1 MTHPKKLP
9 TVALIGNPNCGK
21 TALFNLLTGLHQR
34 IGNWSGVT
42 VDRKSGQVLGRGF
55 DFELVD
61 LPGTYALT
69 LPAFCHGA
77 DETIAIQFLQQ
88 EPFDLILNIV
98 DATHLERHLYL
109 TLELLE
115 MGLPVLLVVNM
126 IDLVSQPLP
135 LEQFAKVLQCP
146 VVGISATKHRGIQSL
161 IASVQKTIES
171 SNFCPEKTLE
181 VIYPPVIQTAID
193 HLVPWISSPL
203 QLAATHKTTAIKRAL
218 AVRCI
223 QADADLTGSPQSDS
237 FKQAF
242 TEIRE
247 NLADHP
253 EFEADILIAKSR
265 YETIHQWLKVL
276 SLPSVPFKHPL
287 TEMIDKFV
295 LHRYLGIPIF
305 LLVMYSLFVFAI
317 HVGGLLTPFFE
328 IVANTILVDGV
339 GHVLAKYHAASWVI
353 ALLANGVGTGIST
366 TISFI
371 PVIGSMFLFLSLLE
385 GSGYMARAAVI
396 VDRFMRFIGLPG
408 KSFVPMI
415 VGFGCN
421 VPAIMATRSLEN
433 KRDRI
438 LTVLM
443 SPFMSCGARLAIY
456 TLFVAAF
463 FPENGHNI
471 VFLLYITGILMAA
484 VTGLLLKK
492 TLLKGEP
499 SPLILELP
507 SYHFPQ
513 PKTLLRHAGQRLQR
527 FIFKAGKLIVPLC
540 LIIGMLNALDNDGQW
555 RHHESTGDS
564 LLASIGRSLT
574 PLFSPMG
581 IEEDNWPATVG
592 LLMGVLAKEVVVGTM
607 NALYSQ
613 ELGVGIQGADSDMH
627 LLADLK
633 SAFATIP
640 QEFANLSNGI
650 LHPLNSMV
658 EAGDIDASVFT
669 IMQQRFHGQAGAF
682 AYLLFVLLYFPCVSA
697 TGAMLREV
705 NRSWT
710 LFSVVWTTAVAY
722 AAAVIFYQIAT
733 FTLHPYYAM
742 TAIGLS
748 LSMLLGLVFVCI
760 HLGRKVPRPFPTR
773 VVLQ

>member
-1 MTHPKKLP
+1 MNNPQKLP
-9 TVALIGNPNCGK
+9 TIALIGNPNCGK

-34 IGNWSGVT
+34 VGNWSGVT

-61 LPGTYALT
+61 LPGTYALN

-126 IDLVSQPLP
+126 MDLLPQSLP
-135 LEQFAKVLQCP
+135 LDKFSKVLQCP
-146 VVGISATKHRGIQSL
+146 VVGISATKHMGIQSL
-161 IASVQKTIES
+161 ITTIQKTIES
-171 SNFCPEKTLE
+171 TPFCPARPPE
-181 VIYPPVIQTAID
+181 VVYPPAIEAAIK
-193 HLVPWISSPL
+193 HLLPWIPD
-203 QLAATHKTTAIKRAL
+203 TPNHIDTALPIKRAL

-223 QADADLTGSPQSDS
+223 QSDADLTGAIQSGPFRQALAEVHDS
-237 FKQAF
+237 L
-242 TEIRE
+242 T
-247 NLADHP
+247 ADP
-253 EFEADILIAKSR
+253 EFEADILIAQAR
-265 YETIHQWLKVL
+265 YQTIQQWLKVL
-276 SLPSVPFKHPL
+276 PLPSHPFKHPL
-287 TEMIDKFV
+287 TETIDKVV

-328 IVANTILVDGV
+328 IIAHSLFIEGV
-339 GHVLAKYHAASWVI
+339 GHVLAKCHAAGWVI
-353 ALLANGVGTGIST
+353 ALLADGVGTGIST

-371 PVIGSMFLFLSLLE
+371 PVIGAMFFFLSLLE

-415 VGFGCN
+415 IGFGCN

-463 FPENGHNI
+463 FPEDGHNI
-471 VFLLYITGILMAA
+471 VFLLYLTGILMAA
-484 VTGLLLKK
+484 LTGLLLKN

-513 PKTLLRHAGQRLQR
+513 LKTLFRHAGQRLQR

-540 LIIGMLNALDNDGQW
+540 LVIGVLNALGSDGQW
-555 RHHESTGDS
+555 RHNESSSDS
-564 LLASIGRSLT
+564 LLASMGRSLT
-574 PLFSPMG
+574 PLFAPMG

-607 NALYSQ
+607 NALYNQ
-613 ELGVGIQGADSDMH
+613 ELGLSATSADSEIH
-627 LLADLK
+627 LLEDLK
-633 SAFATIP
+633 SAVATIP
-640 QEFANLSNGI
+640 AELSNLSNSL
-650 LHPLNSMV
+650 LHPINGMV
-658 EAGDIDASVFT
+658 EAGEVSDSVLS
-669 IMQQRFHGQAGAF
+669 IMQQRFHGKAGAF
-682 AYLLFVLLYFPCVSA
+682 AYLLFILLYFPCVSA

-710 LFSVVWTTAVAY
+710 IFSLIWTTAVAY
-722 AAAVIFYQIAT
+722 AAAVIFYQVAT
-733 FTLHPYYAM
+733 FADHPQYAI
-742 TAIGLS
+742 TAIILS
-748 LSMLLGLVFVCI
+748 LSMLLGLVFFCI
-760 HLGRKVPRPFPTR
+760 HLGKKIPRPFPTR
-773 VVLQ
+773 VVLQC

>member
-1 MTHPKKLP
+1 MTTHKLP

-34 IGNWSGVT
+34 VGNWSGVT

-88 EPFDLILNIV
+88 ERFDLILNIV

-126 IDLVSQPLP
+126 VDLIDQQLP
-135 LEQFAKVLQCP
+135 FDQFSKVLQCP
-146 VVGISATKHRGIQSL
+146 VVGISATKHRGIQPL
-161 IASVQKTIES
+161 ITTIQKAIES
-171 SNFCPEKTLE
+171 SHFCPAKPPE
-181 VIYPPVIQTAID
+181 VVYPPVIQSAIE
-193 HLVPWISSPL
+193 HLLPEISTIPNHL
-203 QLAATHKTTAIKRAL
+203 YMTLPMKRAL

-223 QADADLTGSPQSDS
+223 QTDTDLTTGTQGET
-237 FKQAF
+237 FKQAL
-242 TEIRE
+242 TEVRE
-247 NLADHP
+247 HLAEHP
-253 EFEADILIAKSR
+253 EFEPDILIAKAR

-276 SLPSVPFKHPL
+276 NLPPISFKHPL
-287 TEMIDKFV
+287 TEKIDKVV
-295 LHRYLGIPIF
+295 LHRYLGIPVF

-317 HVGGLLTPFFE
+317 HIGGLLTPFFE
-328 IVANTILVDGV
+328 IMANTVFVKGV
-339 GHVLAKYHAASWVI
+339 GHLLLKLDAPSWAI

-371 PVIGSMFLFLSLLE
+371 PVIGAMFFFLSLLE

-415 VGFGCN
+415 IGFGCN

-463 FPENGHNI
+463 FPDNGHNI
-471 VFLLYITGILMAA
+471 VFLLYLTGILMATI
-484 VTGLLLKK
+484 TGLLLKK
-492 TLLKGEP
+492 TLLKGES

-513 PKTLLRHAGQRLQR
+513 LQALLRHAGQRLQR

-540 LIIGMLNALDNDGQW
+540 LIIGMLNALGNDGKW
-555 RHHESTGDS
+555 RHDESSGDS
-564 LLASIGRSLT
+564 LLSSIGRSLT

-613 ELGVGIQGADSDMH
+613 ELGLDITNSDADIN
-627 LLADLK
+627 LVANLK

-640 QEFANLSNGI
+640 EELSKLSDGV

-658 EAGDIDASVFT
+658 EAGAINESVFS
-669 IMQQRFHGQAGAF
+669 IMRERFHGQAGAF

-705 NRSWT
+705 NRFWT
-710 LFSVVWTTAVAY
+710 LFSVVWTTAIAY
-722 AAAVIFYQIAT
+722 AVAVIFYQVAT
-733 FTLHPYYAM
+733 FTMHPYYAT
-742 TAIGLS
+742 TAIVLS
-748 LSMLLGLVFVCI
+748 LGMLLGLIFFCV
-760 HLGRKVPRPFPTR
+760 HLGRTIPRPFPTR
-773 VVLQ
+773 VVLQY

>member
-1 MTHPKKLP
+1 MTHAKRLP

-42 VDRKSGQVLGRGF
+42 VERKSGQVLGRGF

-115 MGLPVLLVVNM
+115 MGLPVVLVVNM
-126 IDLVSQPLP
+126 MDLVSQDLP
-135 LEQFAKVLQCP
+135 LDQFSKVLQCP
-146 VVGISATKHRGIQSL
+146 VVGISATKHTGIQSL
-161 IASVQKTIES
+161 IAIVQQTIES
-171 SNFCPEKTLE
+171 PQFCPEKPPS
-181 VIYPPVIQTAID
+181 VVYPPMVQSAID
-193 HLVPWISSPL
+193 ELVPWISSSVPCARGKL
-203 QLAATHKTTAIKRAL
+203 SIKQAL

-223 QADADLTGSPQSDS
+223 QADTDLTGSPQSES

-242 TEIRE
+242 TEVRE
-247 NLADHP
+247 RLANQP

-265 YETIHQWLKVL
+265 YETIHDWLKVL
-276 SLPSVPFKHPL
+276 ALPSAPFKHPL
-287 TEMIDKFV
+287 TERIDKIV
-295 LHRYLGIPIF
+295 LHRYFGVPIF
-305 LLVMYSLFVFAI
+305 LFVMYSLFVFAI

-339 GHVLAKYHAASWVI
+339 AHVLAKCHAASWVI

-366 TISFI
+366 TVSFI

-396 VDRFMRFIGLPG
+396 VDRFMRFVGLPG

-463 FPENGHNI
+463 FPDNGHNI

-540 LIIGMLNALDNDGQW
+540 LIIGMLNALGNDGQW
-555 RHHESTGDS
+555 RHQESTSDS
-564 LLASIGRSLT
+564 LLASMGRSLT

-592 LLMGVLAKEVVVGTM
+592 LLMGVLAKEVVVGTV

-613 ELGVGIQGADSDMH
+613 ELGLENHHADNEMH

-640 QEFANLSNGI
+640 QELSDLSDGI

-658 EAGDIDASVFT
+658 EAGEIDTSVFT

-710 LFSVVWTTAVAY
+710 LFSVVWTTAIAY

-733 FTLHPYYAM
+733 FSLHPYYAT

-748 LSMLLGLVFVCI
+748 LSMLLGLVCVCI